1 MVDIIFRPQN
11 ATCKIYLPVRLVKN
25 ASFSH
30 INRRGTR
37 PLEPF
42 SGSDLKRNECN
53 IRKEHGNGLLQHLPV
68 CTININTEARENF
81 PLKYLAPRHKITSER
96 RNMEGNGGKYFTSR
110 QNTDC
115 LLQYRTTILK
125 YCQSSRG
132 TSPRESNGDLH
143 RTKNKFRDH

>member
-11 ATCKIYLPVRLVKN
+11 ATCKIYLSVRLVKN
-25 ASFSH
+25 ASFPH

-81 PLKYLAPRHKITSER
+81 PLKYLAPRH
-96 RNMEGNGGKYFTSR
+96 
-110 QNTDC
+110 
-115 LLQYRTTILK
+115 
-125 YCQSSRG
+125 
-132 TSPRESNGDLH
+132 
-143 RTKNKFRDH
+143 

>member
-11 ATCKIYLPVRLVKN
+11 ATCKIYLPVRLVKK
-25 ASFSH
+25 ASFPH

-42 SGSDLKRNECN
+42 SGSDLKRNEYN

-115 LLQYRTTILK
+115 L
-125 YCQSSRG
+125 
-132 TSPRESNGDLH
+132 
-143 RTKNKFRDH
+143 